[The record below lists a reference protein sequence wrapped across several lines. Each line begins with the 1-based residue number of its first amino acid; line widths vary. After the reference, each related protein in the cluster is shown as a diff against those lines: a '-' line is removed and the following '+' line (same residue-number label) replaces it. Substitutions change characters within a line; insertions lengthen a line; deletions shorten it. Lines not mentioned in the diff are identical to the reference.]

1 MLFLILSTKVTIN
14 GESAFRTYQN
24 KEAGRFVWSYLKRSY
39 ILTFL
44 RSYTPHYK
52 QESAENFLAMVTLT
66 NFIYKLSRLSHLV
79 RHSKYYPEVF
89 KFERGPDE
97 DFNHRFKSYKRLI
110 QHNKQNDRKVQLRGF
125 Y

>member
-1 MLFLILSTKVTIN
+1 MNSKSRNIVRVIVEMLFLILSTKLTIN

-52 QESAENFLAMVTLT
+52 QESAENFLAMVTRT
-66 NFIYKLSRLSHLV
+66 NFIYKLSRFSHLV
-79 RHSKYYPEVF
+79 RHSKY
-89 KFERGPDE
+89 
-97 DFNHRFKSYKRLI
+97 SRLSLNG
-110 QHNKQNDRKVQLRGF
+110 HLSKTDT
-125 Y
+125 

>member
-1 MLFLILSTKVTIN
+1 MLFPTLSTKLTIN

-52 QESAENFLAMVTLT
+52 QESAENFLAMVTRT
-66 NFIYKLSRLSHLV
+66 NFIYKLSRFSHLV
-79 RHSKYYPEVF
+79 QHSKYS
-89 KFERGPDE
+89 RLSLNG
-97 DFNHRFKSYKRLI
+97 HLYKTETPL
-110 QHNKQNDRKVQLRGF
+110 
-125 Y
+125 